1 MSTKNIALNSKVY
14 SKLAQH
20 KDESESFSKTI
31 ERLLSR
37 LESDHTG
44 ADILQQLAG
53 FSPLSE
59 GESDTMLKRVAQNR
73 KSETWESHD
82 LS

>member
-14 SKLAQH
+14 SKLAQF
-20 KDESESFSKTI
+20 KEESESFSKAI
-31 ERLLSR
+31 DRLLSR
-37 LESDHTG
+37 MESDHTG
-44 ADILQQLAG
+44 ADILKQLAG
-53 FSPLSE
+53 LSPLSKRDSE
-59 GESDTMLKRVAQNR
+59 TMLRLVEHNR

>member
-14 SKLAQH
+14 SRLAQL
-20 KDESESFSKTI
+20 KNESESFSKTI
-31 ERLLSR
+31 ERLLAR

-44 ADILQQLAG
+44 ADILKQLTG

-59 GESDTMLKRVAQNR
+59 LESDTMLKQVAQNR